1 MSNQLHQLN
10 RVNELLRR
18 EQDRERLASLLPGG
32 SRERPIVVASA
43 AVIEPRVLR
52 TPCLHCGGEYRVH
65 EHERAAPSV
74 RRVDAG
80 CRQCSALRTIWFRLV
95 PDELN

>member
-1 MSNQLHQLN
+1 MSNGLN
-10 RVNELLRR
+10 QVLQR
-18 EQDRERLASLLPGG
+18 ERDRERLAALLPGG
-32 SRERPIVVASA
+32 SRERPMIVSST

-65 EHERAAPSV
+65 EHEWAAPSL

-80 CRQCSALRTIWFRLV
+80 CRQCSAQRSIWFRLV
-95 PDELN
+95 PRELN